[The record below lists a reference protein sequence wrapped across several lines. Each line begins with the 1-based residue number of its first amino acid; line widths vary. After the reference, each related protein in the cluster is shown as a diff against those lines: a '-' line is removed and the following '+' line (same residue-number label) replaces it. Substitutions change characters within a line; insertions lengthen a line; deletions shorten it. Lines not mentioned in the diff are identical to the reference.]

1 VHESLEGFRYP
12 IHRSKT
18 VNQVCKH
25 SLALLGWLLMPAGAA
40 FAQIVLPPNAEECVR
55 WAAREL
61 ESGLSARGIAPAAI
75 DLRVIQTAPK
85 EEIDAQSFAIRVS
98 GSRVTVEAGGAVG
111 AMYGLQEL
119 EEQLTESGLGG
130 AWADLARAVRA
141 TAQRPFTAVRA
152 DNMFIHVYPLQ
163 LSDLAFWRS
172 YIDMLARNR
181 FNLLDLHGSYD
192 LQSTSFP
199 NLYPMLVHVP
209 EYPQIGNEG
218 EQAKNL
224 ANFRTIIAYA
234 HSRGLKVAFMNY
246 SANDGKGGAE
256 KNAPSITG
264 VPPEKLADY
273 TAKAVAGLI
282 RELPELDM
290 LGFRVGESGQP
301 ASFYERA
308 YVKGVRDADRA
319 DLRLYTRS
327 WQTTK
332 EQLVPIAR
340 AARNGFDI
348 EVKFNGEHLGLPYQA
363 MQGAS
368 FGSYSY
374 QGYLDVPAD
383 YRIIWQ
389 VRANG
394 THRFWAWENTDFIRR
409 TVRTFSLGAARGFT
423 LEPPIAY
430 FSTNPADYYRSAA
443 DISVYTYIWE
453 KNWMWYYAWG
463 RLAYDPG
470 LPEEKLVRAFG
481 RRYGAAGPAIY
492 AALQHASE
500 ILPLAYSYRF
510 VGPDQ
515 RDFSPETE
523 TGNALGKRKTH
534 ISALLQFIDNHP
546 MDERSFEGI
555 GAYVDDVLASRTDGR
570 VGPLAVASR
579 LSGEA
584 AAARS
589 SMAEVPALSGPAAGE
604 WRLLKA
610 DLESASDLGDYYADR
625 IRGMTHLGYSLKTG
639 SEPEFRAGVKGLADS
654 RAAWAELAR
663 TADAIY
669 RPLSNPLRRQLD
681 FQWSGQLAAIE
692 KLDATASTLWTA
704 HSSVPGAPALPSVA
718 AGTEGSTDDPAD
730 LVAEISPAR
739 DRATIRFW
747 ASPHT
752 RVARVTLWFKP
763 LPSQL
768 PWQNMAMTLGPDGS
782 FVAPIPLTPRG
793 LMYLLE
799 VHDNSGRAYNFPSV
813 FKETPYRVVPA
824 HAPQ

>member
-1 VHESLEGFRYP
+1 VTPAP
-12 IHRSKT
+12 ID
-18 VNQVCKH
+18 
-25 SLALLGWLLMPAGAA
+25 
-40 FAQIVLPPNAEECVR
+40 I
-55 WAAREL
+55 
-61 ESGLSARGIAPAAI
+61 
-75 DLRVIQTAPK
+75 RVVQTAAK
-85 EEIDAQSFAIRVS
+85 EEIEAQSFAIRVS
-98 GSRVTVEAGGAVG
+98 GSRVTVEAGGAAG

-119 EEQLTESGLGG
+119 AEQLTEAGPGK
-130 AWADLARAVRA
+130 AWPELAREVRP
-141 TAQRPFTAVRA
+141 TAQRPFTLVRA

-163 LSDLAFWRS
+163 LGDLAFWRT

-192 LQSTSFP
+192 LRSTSFP

-209 EYPQIGNEG
+209 EYPQIGNEA

-234 HSRGLKVAFMNY
+234 HSRGLKVSFMNY

-264 VPPEKLADY
+264 VPPEQLADY

-301 ASFYERA
+301 ASFYEQA

-374 QGYLDVPAD
+374 QGYLEVPAD

-409 TVRTFSLGAARGFT
+409 TVRTFTLGSARGFT

-430 FSTNPADYYRSAA
+430 FSTDPADYYRIAA
-443 DISVYTYIWE
+443 DRSVYTSIWE

-481 RRYGAAGPAIY
+481 RRYGTAGPAIY

-500 ILPLAYSYRF
+500 IVPLAYSYRF

-523 TGNALGKRKTH
+523 TGNALGKRKGK

-584 AAARS
+584 AAARDS
-589 SMAEVPALSGPAAGE
+589 IAEVPPLTGTAAGE

-625 IRGMTHLGYSLKTG
+625 IRGMTHLGYALKTG
-639 SEPEFRAGVKGLADS
+639 SEAEFRAGVKGLADS

-669 RPLSNPLRRQLD
+669 LPLSNPLRRQLN
-681 FQWSGQLAAIE
+681 FQWSGQLASLE
-692 KLDATASTLWTA
+692 TLDATASTLWAA
-704 HSSVPGAPALPSVA
+704 HASLPAAPPLPSVA
-718 AGTEGSTDDPAD
+718 TGTEGSSDHPGD
-730 LVAEISPAR
+730 LAAEISPAR
-739 DRATIRFW
+739 DRATIRFR

-752 RVARVTLWFKP
+752 AVARVTLWFKP

-768 PWQNMAMTLGPDGS
+768 PWQNTEMTLGPDGS
-782 FVAPIPLTPRG
+782 FAAPLPLTPEG

-799 VHDNSGRAYNFPSV
+799 VHDGSGRAYNFPSV

-824 HAPQ
+824 YARP